1 MTETLKR
8 LKTADIIYPKPM
20 LVDQISYLYNMVNR
34 ADQATGVEAAD
45 RYPAV
50 AKELAELKEHYS
62 VRGN

>member
-1 MTETLKR
+1 
-8 LKTADIIYPKPM
+8 M

-34 ADQATGVEAAD
+34 ADQAPGVEAAD
-45 RYPAV
+45 RYTAL